1 MTVPPNDPRHDQPDT
16 SEQAALPE
24 GGAGKRARRAWL
36 MWKFCTTMKAHA
48 MPASMQKGKAMPGR
62 RATGGIVPQASAPMR
77 MERAQVQAR
86 QSRGVRNTAAGFSTV
101 EPSVSPEAS
110 AA

>member
-16 SEQAALPE
+16 SEQAALP
-24 GGAGKRARRAWL
+24 AWL

-48 MPASMQKGKAMPGR
+48 MPASMQQGKAMPER
-62 RATGGIVPQASAPMR
+62 RATGGIVPQASAPMG

-86 QSRGVRNTAAGFSTV
+86 QSQGVRSTAAGFSTV

>member
-24 GGAGKRARRAWL
+24 GGAGKTGAPRVVDVEILHDHEGSRNAGQHAKGQGNARAQGNGWN
-36 MWKFCTTMKAHA
+36 
-48 MPASMQKGKAMPGR
+48 
-62 RATGGIVPQASAPMR
+62 SAP
-77 MERAQVQAR
+77 
-86 QSRGVRNTAAGFSTV
+86 GFSTV